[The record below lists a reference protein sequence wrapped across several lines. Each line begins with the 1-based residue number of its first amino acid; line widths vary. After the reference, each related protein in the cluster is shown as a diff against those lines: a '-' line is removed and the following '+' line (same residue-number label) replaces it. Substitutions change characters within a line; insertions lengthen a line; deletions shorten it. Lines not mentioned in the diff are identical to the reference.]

1 MDRFSACVQAQ
12 MLDAIGPISEA
23 LKLLNAV
30 DNESEVVELDLNKKL
45 GSALEAALT
54 FLGSTPTQTFNLRCF
69 KLLEDINKDL
79 VTSLAPMLFGHE
91 LNEFIKNATEH

>member
-1 MDRFSACVQAQ
+1 
-12 MLDAIGPISEA
+12 MLDGIGPTSEA

-30 DNESEVVELDLNKKL
+30 DNESEVVKLDLNKKL

-54 FLGSTPTQTFNLRCF
+54 FLGSTLTQTFNLRCL

-91 LNEFIKNATEH
+91 LNELIKNATEH